1 VVPALASAS
10 RILFSLRVL
19 VVAAF
24 VPALLRLDLARVQRL
39 LEPRRARP
47 EPGRDEVDRLVNRI
61 EHVLAASRL
70 LVRPGCLTRGVTL
83 YYFLR
88 RAGLDVRLV
97 FGIGR
102 PAADIEG
109 HCWLVRDGKP
119 FLERNDPRPVFTET
133 YAIPG
138 DHAPHAA

>member
-1 VVPALASAS
+1 MAPPLASAG
-10 RILFSLRVL
+10 RTLFSLRVL
-19 VVAAF
+19 FVAAS

-47 EPGRDEVDRLVNRI
+47 EPSGDEIRRLVARV
-61 EHVLAASRL
+61 EQVLAAGL
-70 LVRPGCLTRGVTL
+70 PLVRPGCLTRGVTL

-102 PAADIEG
+102 PLEDLEG
-109 HCWLVRDGKP
+109 HCWLVREGEP
-119 FLERNDPRPVFTET
+119 FLERKDPRPVFTET
-133 YAIPG
+133 YAIARAG
-138 DHAPHAA
+138 

>member
-1 VVPALASAS
+1 MAPPLASAG

-19 VVAAF
+19 VVAAS

-47 EPGRDEVDRLVNRI
+47 EPSGDEIRRLVARV
-61 EHVLAASRL
+61 EQVLAAGL
-70 LVRPGCLTRGVTL
+70 PLVRPGCLTRGVTL

-102 PAADIEG
+102 PLEDLEG
-109 HCWLVRDGKP
+109 HCWLVREGEP
-119 FLERNDPRPVFTET
+119 FLERKDPRPVFTET
-133 YAIPG
+133 YAIARAG
-138 DHAPHAA
+138 